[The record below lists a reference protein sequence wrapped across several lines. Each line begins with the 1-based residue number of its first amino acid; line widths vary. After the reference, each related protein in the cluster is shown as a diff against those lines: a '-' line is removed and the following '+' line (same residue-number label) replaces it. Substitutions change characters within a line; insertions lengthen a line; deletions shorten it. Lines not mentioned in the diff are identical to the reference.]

1 MNTRFFLIGLY
12 FSLRS
17 INERPHSQF
26 CKGTARPISKVVLG
40 IRSHGSSSDDYSK
53 LSLYLALLSHPD
65 QPPNLE
71 EPHRNGTD
79 GEHRHGRGIWPPVE

>member
-1 MNTRFFLIGLY
+1 MNDPTV
-12 FSLRS
+12 
-17 INERPHSQF
+17 QF

-71 EPHRNGTD
+71 EPYRNGTMGNID
-79 GEHRHGRGIWPPVE
+79 MAEELAAVE